1 MRVDHS
7 AGKGTSGMDKNINKA
22 CLLLHCRYSNR
33 PLLDVLLV
41 ECAASLCVCVC
52 ACVCVCVEHLQRPFL
67 LLHCRYSIRLLLYV
81 LLVECAA
88 SLDPP
93 RKMCWQRLLQFA
105 P

>member
-52 ACVCVCVEHLQRPFL
+52 ACVCVCRTSTKAV
-67 LLHCRYSIRLLLYV
+67 SITALPLFHPSSTV
-81 LLVECAA
+81 CAA
-88 SLDPP
+88 
-93 RKMCWQRLLQFA
+93 C
-105 P
+105 